1 MNEDTSYITCRPSQL
16 VNLNCILLTL
26 VMVAVFFLLGE
37 VLQRFLQEL
46 PISEEAVFHLKRLPV
61 YLTVMVLLRLGYR
74 ILKIRCMRY
83 EITPEELEY
92 HSGIFSRKHEY
103 IELYRVKDFEINRP
117 LIYRLFGRGDLILH
131 TSDKTNP
138 QFWMEA
144 IRDPEETYTVLR
156 AFVERNRRLKHVY
169 EVD

>member
-16 VNLNCILLTL
+16 VNLNCILLTV
-26 VMVAVFFLLGE
+26 VMVPAFFIVGE
-37 VLQRFLQEL
+37 VLHRFLPELPMPQEL
-46 PISEEAVFHLKRLPV
+46 VPYLNRLPV
-61 YLTVMVLLRLGYR
+61 YLTVIALLRLGYR
-74 ILKIRCMRY
+74 ILKTSCMRY

-103 IELYRVKDFEINRP
+103 IELYRVKDFEVERP
-117 LIYRLFGRGDLILH
+117 FLYRLFGRGNLILY
-131 TSDKTNP
+131 TSDKTTP
-138 QFWMEA
+138 VFRMLA
-144 IRDPEETYTVLR
+144 IRKPEETYTVLR